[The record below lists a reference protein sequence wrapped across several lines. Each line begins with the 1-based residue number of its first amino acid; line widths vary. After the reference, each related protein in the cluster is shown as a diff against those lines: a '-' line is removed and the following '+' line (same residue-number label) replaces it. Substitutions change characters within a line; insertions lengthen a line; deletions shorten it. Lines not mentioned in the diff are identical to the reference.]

1 MEQFQ
6 FEKLNVWQSSRQLVS
21 FIYRLTKKFPKE
33 EIYGLTN
40 QLQRAIVSVPSNI
53 AEGSG
58 RVSVKD
64 QLRFFEIAYGSLME
78 SYCQL
83 VLAKDLGYIDE
94 NELKAANE
102 FIIKVARLL
111 SGLRKSTE
119 SRLNNKKS
127 IIPNL

>member
-6 FEKLNVWQSSRQLVS
+6 FEKLNVWQFARQLVS
-21 FIYRLTKKFPKE
+21 HVYLLTKKFPKE
-33 EIYGLTN
+33 ETYGLTN
-40 QLQRAIVSVPSNI
+40 QLQRAVVSVPSNI

-58 RVSVKD
+58 RMSVKD

-78 SYCQL
+78 AYCQV

-94 NELKAANE
+94 DDLKTSNDMI
-102 FIIKVARLL
+102 FKVARLL

-119 SRLNNKKS
+119 AKLK
-127 IIPNL
+127 

>member
-6 FEKLNVWQSSRQLVS
+6 FEKLNVWQFARQLVS
-21 FIYRLTKKFPKE
+21 HVYLLTKKFPKE
-33 EIYGLTN
+33 ETYGLTN
-40 QLQRAIVSVPSNI
+40 QLQRAVVSVPSNI

-58 RVSVKD
+58 RMSLKD

-78 SYCQL
+78 AYCQV

-94 NELKAANE
+94 NDLKTSNDMI
-102 FIIKVARLL
+102 FKVARLL

-119 SRLNNKKS
+119 AKLNNQ
-127 IIPNL
+127 